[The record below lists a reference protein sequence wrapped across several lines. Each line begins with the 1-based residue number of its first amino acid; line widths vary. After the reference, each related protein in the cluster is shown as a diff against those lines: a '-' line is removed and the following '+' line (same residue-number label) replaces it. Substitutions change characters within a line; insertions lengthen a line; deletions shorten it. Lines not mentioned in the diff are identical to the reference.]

1 MITQQSNTIEHPK
14 KEKKQSQVIG
24 CRVPYSMYE
33 AYEKK
38 CIEEQ
43 ITMSNLIKE
52 GVVSFLYKK

>member
-1 MITQQSNTIEHPK
+1 MITQQKNTIEELK

-24 CRVPYSMYE
+24 CRVPYPMYE

-52 GVVSFLYKK
+52 GVVSFINKK

>member
-24 CRVPYSMYE
+24 CRLPYSIYD

-52 GVVSFLYKK
+52 GVVSFINKK